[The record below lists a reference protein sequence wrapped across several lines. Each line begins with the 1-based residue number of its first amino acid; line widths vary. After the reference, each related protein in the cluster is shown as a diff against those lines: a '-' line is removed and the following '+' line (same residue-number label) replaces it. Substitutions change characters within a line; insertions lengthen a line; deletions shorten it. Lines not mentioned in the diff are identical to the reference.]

1 MPRRPL
7 PVSHIFLLDIVMR
20 YDDFRFHVPDG
31 PASSGLAVSGS
42 LAPRTG
48 AGLGPPAPPAPATLG
63 GALVI
68 LALLGGYLHHPNA
81 PPPGPPYMGRGP
93 APLTAPADVDERRS
107 RMGILERRRPEP
119 RHQKL
124 RPDKTCD

>member
-1 MPRRPL
+1 MTFGFMALMDPLHPALLSPAYWHRVPARARDRPL
-7 PVSHIFLLDIVMR
+7 NR
-20 YDDFRFHVPDG
+20 TPD
-31 PASSGLAVSGS
+31 
-42 LAPRTG
+42 
-48 AGLGPPAPPAPATLG
+48 TLG

-68 LALLGGYLHHPNA
+68 LALLGGYLHRPNA
-81 PPPGPPYMGRGP
+81 PPPGPTYMGRGP
-93 APLTAPADVDERRS
+93 APLTAQADVDERRS